1 MKGEPDEKTRVVLIV
16 THSRRGFTDKMANAI
31 AEGVK
36 EVPYVEAVIRRV
48 NEVEPSDLAEADAIA
63 IGSPIYME
71 YISGELKH
79 LLDKTFYR
87 FVKLVH
93 MGKEKINRLQGKP
106 AAAFVSGVYKGY
118 SLRKLQFGSMVLKNL
133 EDILFSFIG
142 MRKVIKGIHLALRS
156 QLWRTRSNSGDL
168 HAEAKDIT
176 LTSEQSLL
184 CRNMGRKLALST
196 RVQSNTHAF
205 LK

>member
-1 MKGEPDEKTRVVLIV
+1 MKERSYEKTRIVLIV
-16 THSRRGFTDKMANAI
+16 THSRSGFTDKMANAI

-36 EVPYVEAVIRRV
+36 EVPHVEAVIRRV
-48 NEVEPSDLAEADAIA
+48 NEVALSDLAEADAIA
-63 IGSPIYME
+63 IGSPIYLD

-79 LLDKTFYR
+79 LLDKTFYK

-93 MGKEKINRLQGKP
+93 MEKEKTNRLQGKP
-106 AAAFVSGVYKGY
+106 AAAFVSGIYKGY
-118 SLRKLQFGSMVLKNL
+118 HLRKLQFRSTVLRNL
-133 EDILFSFIG
+133 ENILFSFIG
-142 MRKVIKGIHLALRS
+142 MRKVVKGIHLALRS

-196 RVQSNTHAF
+196 RVQSYTHAF